1 MINKEDTAL
10 TSPNWK
16 RAIIDQ
22 SFRSRIILRS
32 KMINRIRQIFLTN
45 GFLEMDTPIMVES
58 TEFEP
63 FFEPFVTHYK
73 NKIGDKYMTYLVT
86 SPEIKMKMAISAGFG
101 KIFQISKFFR
111 NGDLSKRHNPEFLGL
126 EWYETHTTYED
137 QMTFIENF
145 IYQTSLDMT
154 GPKLIYQDTEFD
166 LTPPWPRITF
176 QELIYKYTKID
187 VLANKDRT
195 ELYEALK
202 RLDIQGISESN
213 TWEELIENLF
223 VQRIDPTLGWRKP
236 VFVINYPNNCELSL
250 LARSNRNNPAYV
262 DRFELYIA
270 GIEIADGFTELDDPE
285 EQDIRF
291 KRTIRYMNKL
301 KKQHIPAIPDDFLE
315 ALNYF
320 PETSGV
326 AMGVDRLAMF
336 FTNSTDIRDVLLFPF
351 CEYFSGHNGR
361 KMALLKRT
369 GNTNVCYNV

>member
-361 KMALLKRT
+361 KMALLKKDR
-369 GNTNVCYNV
+369 